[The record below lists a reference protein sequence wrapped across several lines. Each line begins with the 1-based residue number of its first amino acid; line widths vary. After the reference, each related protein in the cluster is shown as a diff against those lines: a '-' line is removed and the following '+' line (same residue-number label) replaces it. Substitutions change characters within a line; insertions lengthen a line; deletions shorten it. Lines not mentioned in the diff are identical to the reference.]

1 MGGKKR
7 EKGSSLFY
15 FLSLSLSLLEMSAL
29 TPPTVENMKKQ
40 AMAVLEEMLIDRG
53 YHLTY
58 VDRDLTQS
66 ESYYIKATHTDDQQW
81 MLVFLNDEEKV
92 NIASIKDRI
101 VVMNREAASRCILVY
116 RSSVTSTAKKSIDT
130 LDCKIE
136 LFGLHE
142 LQLNITRH
150 RLVPRHV
157 RVTADE
163 KKMLDDAFKGK
174 LPQLLTSDAVS
185 RYFSFSRGEYIRIH
199 RKDGSK
205 MYRVVK

>member
-1 MGGKKR
+1 MAA
-7 EKGSSLFY
+7 L
-15 FLSLSLSLLEMSAL
+15 LSVD
-29 TPPTVENMKKQ
+29 PPTTDDLKKQ
-40 AMAVLEEMLIDRG
+40 AISVLEEMLIDRG

-58 VDRDLTQS
+58 VDRNLTQD
-66 ESYYIKATHTDDQQW
+66 ESYCIKATHTDDQQW

-101 VVMNREAASRCILVY
+101 VVMNREAATRCILVY

-157 RVTADE
+157 RATPDE
-163 KKMLDDAFKGK
+163 KKMLDESFKGK

-185 RYFSFSRGEYIRIH
+185 RYFGFCRGEYIRIH

>member
-116 RSSVTSTAKKSIDT
+116 RSSVTSTAKKASTRSIAKSSC
-130 LDCKIE
+130 LDCTNCSSIS
-136 LFGLHE
+136 
-142 LQLNITRH
+142 
-150 RLVPRHV
+150 
-157 RVTADE
+157 
-163 KKMLDDAFKGK
+163 LDIDWSRD
-174 LPQLLTSDAVS
+174 TSVS
-185 RYFSFSRGEYIRIH
+185 RPTKRKCSTTHSRVNCH
-199 RKDGSK
+199 SC
-205 MYRVVK
+205 

>member
-1 MGGKKR
+1 M
-7 EKGSSLFY
+7 SLTV
-15 FLSLSLSLLEMSAL
+15 AL
-29 TPPTVENMKKQ
+29 TPPSMEEMKKQ
-40 AMAVLEEMLIDRG
+40 ALTVLEEMLVDRG

-58 VDRDLTQS
+58 VDRSLTQN
-66 ESYYIKATHTDDQQW
+66 ESYCIKATHTDDQQW

-92 NIASIKDRI
+92 NIGSIKERI
-101 VVMNREAASRCILVY
+101 VVMNKEAATRCILVY

-142 LQLNITRH
+142 LQLNITKH

-157 RVTADE
+157 RVTPDE
-163 KKMLDDAFKGK
+163 KKLLDASYKGK
-174 LPQLLTSDAVS
+174 LPQILTTDAVS
-185 RYFSFSRGEYIRIH
+185 RYYAFTRGEYIRIH

-205 MYRVVK
+205 VYRVVK